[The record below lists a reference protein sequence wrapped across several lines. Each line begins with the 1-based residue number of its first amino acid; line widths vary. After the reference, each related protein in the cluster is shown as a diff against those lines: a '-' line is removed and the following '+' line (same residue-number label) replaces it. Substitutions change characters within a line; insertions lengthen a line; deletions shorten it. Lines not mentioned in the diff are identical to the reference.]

1 MEASTD
7 KVTDSA
13 SEAAVDAWR
22 LVADVGGT
30 NARFAVASDEGSI
43 SLVTRYSVDQY
54 PSIEQAV
61 SAFLD
66 ELAPHG
72 YSGTPDAACFALAG
86 PIEGDEVRFTNS
98 TWIASRSRLS
108 RVLASSAVDFV
119 NDFAAIGHA
128 IPHLESSDWIQMGG
142 GASRVDYP
150 IVVLGPGT
158 GLGVCT
164 LVGTEHGLTVIEGE
178 GGHADFPPTNKEEA
192 LVLDMLSAKF
202 GRVSIERLLSGDGL
216 VNIYGALMEL
226 ERLSSG
232 QSGGSVVADP
242 SDVSALALAGSDPV
256 AVRALT
262 MFCNILGSV
271 AGNLALTLGAK
282 AGVYVAGG
290 IPGKILSFLE
300 NSDIRAR
307 FEAKGRFQSYLQKI
321 PLRVVIREDL
331 GLLGA
336 AHFLSNRRS

>member
-1 MEASTD
+1 MAAPTD

-13 SEAAVDAWR
+13 PEAAVDAWR
-22 LVADVGGT
+22 LAADVGGT

-43 SLVTRYSVDQY
+43 SLITRYSVDQY

-66 ELAPHG
+66 EVAPHG
-72 YSGTPDAACFALAG
+72 FSGTPDAACFALAG

-98 TWIASRSRLS
+98 AWVASRSRLS
-108 RVLASSAVDFV
+108 RALGSSSVDFL

-128 IPHLESSDWIQMGG
+128 IPQLESSDWVQLGG
-142 GASRVDYP
+142 GASHADYP

-164 LVGTEHGLTVIEGE
+164 LLGTEHGVTVIEGE
-178 GGHADFPPTNKEEA
+178 GGHADFAPTNEEEA
-192 LVLDMLSAKF
+192 LVLDVLSARF

-216 VNIYGALMEL
+216 LNIYGALMEL

-256 AVRALT
+256 AVGALT

-282 AGVYVAGG
+282 AGVYIAGG

-300 NSDIRAR
+300 NSDVRAR
-307 FEAKGRFQSYLQKI
+307 FEAKGRFQSYLQSI
-321 PLRVVIREDL
+321 PLRVVIKEDL

-336 AHFLSNRRS
+336 AHFLANRRS

>member
-1 MEASTD
+1 MVAPTD

-13 SEAAVDAWR
+13 PGAAAGAWR

-30 NARFAVASDEGSI
+30 NARFAVASNEGSI

-128 IPHLESSDWIQMGG
+128 IPHLESSDWIQLGD

-164 LVGTEHGLTVIEGE
+164 LVGTEHGVTVIEGE
-178 GGHADFPPTNKEEA
+178 GGHADFAPTNKEEA
-192 LVLDMLSAKF
+192 LVLDVLSAKF
-202 GRVSIERLLSGDGL
+202 GRV
-216 VNIYGALMEL
+216 
-226 ERLSSG
+226 
-232 QSGGSVVADP
+232 
-242 SDVSALALAGSDPV
+242 
-256 AVRALT
+256 
-262 MFCNILGSV
+262 
-271 AGNLALTLGAK
+271 
-282 AGVYVAGG
+282 
-290 IPGKILSFLE
+290 
-300 NSDIRAR
+300 
-307 FEAKGRFQSYLQKI
+307 
-321 PLRVVIREDL
+321 
-331 GLLGA
+331 
-336 AHFLSNRRS
+336 